1 MKKQVNVFVWM
12 LGITTLLLGCK
23 KEDNFSSG
31 YPPVNIDLKHVAAGA
46 PLKLGQ
52 TFANPHG
59 EPLEVTAF
67 KYYLSN
73 FSLKTLSGTE
83 VVLHP
88 EYFLVDEGLA
98 SSKNFFVYVPEG
110 TYESMRMLIGVDSI
124 RNVSGIQSGALDPSN
139 GMFWSWNTG
148 YIFAK
153 LEGKSSVSTAPLQ
166 NVTYHIGGFKQA
178 ESSLQFVTLFFP
190 TPLQVKQGG
199 SAAINL
205 SANIDTWFNAV
216 NQIKIAEAP
225 FIMNP
230 GNLAQSI
237 SENYANMF
245 TVVSV
250 KN

>member
-1 MKKQVNVFVWM
+1 MKQVNVFVWM
-12 LGITTLLLGCK
+12 LGISALLLGCK
-23 KEDNFSSG
+23 KDDNFSSG

-46 PLKLGQ
+46 PLKLGE

-59 EPLEVTAF
+59 EPLEVNAF

-73 FSLKTLSGTE
+73 FSLITVSGAE
-83 VVLHP
+83 VVLNP
-88 EYFLVDEGLA
+88 DYFLVDEALA
-98 SSKNFFVYVPEG
+98 SSKNFFIYAPEG
-110 TYESMRMLIGVDSI
+110 TYESLRVLIGVDST
-124 RNVSGIQSGALDPSN
+124 RNVSGIQSGALDPAN

-166 NVTYHIGGFKQA
+166 NVTYHIGGFKRA
-178 ESSLQFVTLFFP
+178 ESSLQHVTLFFP

-199 SAAINL
+199 SAAINI
-205 SANIDTWFNAV
+205 SANVNAWFNAV
-216 NQIKIAEAP
+216 NPIKIADVP
-225 FIMNP
+225 FCMDP

-245 TVVSV
+245 TVESV